1 MSQTP
6 ALSTEALLSA
16 LNWRYA
22 VQRFDPVRKI
32 APELWAALEDSLL
45 LTPSSYGL
53 QPWHFI
59 VVTDAEKKAQLRAA
73 AYNQSQ
79 VTDCSHFLAI
89 AIRRA
94 FGADYI
100 EEHLAR
106 TVEVRSVTRES
117 LDGAAKMFTKVVEA
131 ARSAGTLECWQS
143 LQTYI
148 ALGNFMTSA
157 ALLGVD
163 TCPMEGFAPDKVD
176 EVLGLSGSDYRIQ
189 VCCAAGYRAAD
200 DQYAARPKVRLPKE
214 TLFTRL

>member
-6 ALSTEALLSA
+6 ALSPEILLSA

-22 VQRFDPVRKI
+22 VQHFDPSRKI
-32 APELWAALEDSLL
+32 APELWAALEESLV

-59 VVTDAEKKAQLRAA
+59 VVTDPEKKAELRAA

-89 AIRRA
+89 AIRRT
-94 FGADYI
+94 FGPDYI
-100 EEHLAR
+100 EQQLAR
-106 TVEVRSVTRES
+106 TAEVRGVLRES
-117 LDGAAKMFTKVVEA
+117 LDGAHKMFTKVVEA
-131 ARSAGTLECWQS
+131 ARSAGNLECWQS

-148 ALGNFMTSA
+148 ALGNFLTSA

-163 TCPMEGFAPDKVD
+163 TCPMEGFAADKVD
-176 EVLGLSGSDYRIQ
+176 EALELTGSDYRIQ

-200 DQYAARPKVRLPKE
+200 DKNATRPKVRLPKE
-214 TLFTRL
+214 TLFRHL